1 MAIPNVLT
9 KSMHPA
15 CTYPSSHIHRL
26 CHQRCIPK
34 QKCCVRKTECNMS
47 TRHKV
52 CLMRKDEQTI
62 QQTEWTS
69 NVLLDSTLRNTYIV
83 IVSSQSSEFRR
94 AF

>member
-1 MAIPNVLT
+1 
-9 KSMHPA
+9 
-15 CTYPSSHIHRL
+15 
-26 CHQRCIPK
+26 
-34 QKCCVRKTECNMS
+34 MS